1 MSRHVQALLLAVQF
15 LTTLPTPARGD
26 SSARLQGLSLLWY
39 PAVGL
44 LLGLLLTLALVALPV
59 PFYLQALV
67 AVVLWV
73 LLTGGLHLDGV
84 ADCADAWMGG
94 LGDRAKT
101 LHLLQDPLCGSMGV
115 MALVIVIALKA
126 AALAAVIQIGQ
137 SMWLWSVPLIARLSL
152 VLLFLTTPYVRA
164 QGLGEILAQH
174 FPRNRAML
182 LLPGAAVLLLFIVPF
197 DLWCAFTLTT
207 LAVFLLLRAAAMRR
221 LGGFTG
227 DIAGAQVEL
236 VEVGLLLVLACR
248 TVS

>member
-94 LGDRAKT
+94 LGDRAKPCT
-101 LHLLQDPLCGSMGV
+101 CC
-115 MALVIVIALKA
+115 KTRCA
-126 AALAAVIQIGQ
+126 AAWV
-137 SMWLWSVPLIARLSL
+137 
-152 VLLFLTTPYVRA
+152 
-164 QGLGEILAQH
+164 
-174 FPRNRAML
+174 
-182 LLPGAAVLLLFIVPF
+182 
-197 DLWCAFTLTT
+197 
-207 LAVFLLLRAAAMRR
+207 
-221 LGGFTG
+221 
-227 DIAGAQVEL
+227 
-236 VEVGLLLVLACR
+236 
-248 TVS
+248 